1 MSDLIY
7 IGKDMKS
14 FQKSTRFKPYDQVI
28 LNLDDNNYI
37 SSPSVSLTNASVYES
52 YGNGVYKFTF
62 TESQNKWKTPTETY
76 VTTAQLAQNY
86 GLTTHYPDV
95 TNPKS
100 GDVITVTKTT
110 VNQSSTVTA
119 ELTRS
124 GSALTADCP
133 LVKPSNRQT
142 VADNLL
148 AKVYGFEYQPFSAK
162 GAYMNPAAEIGDA
175 ITAYNVFSGL
185 FEQETI
191 FDRLMLSNI
200 GSAISDEAEAEMQYE
215 NGTDRRYNRKL
226 AETAAEFAI
235 LADRISSFVT
245 NSQLQSVIEQVAGEI
260 SAKVSESGGNQNTF
274 AWSLDTSG
282 FYLYANGAL
291 VFKCDRSGITVVGDA
306 TITGEV
312 YASNIR
318 SDAVNGYGGSFSG
331 YGITPATI
339 GTDVCEAGVV
349 QSLGYADVFHSAT
362 VSGTQVYPS
371 LFKAGYITAVE
382 TVTARDVAVGTNDPY
397 VTLKDHYH
405 SIIVD
410 DTTGV
415 VTFGR
420 PYNSNTPPSFRIA
433 DTHTY
438 RDGVAAATAAAAVA
452 SRTVIQTQSAQDVN
466 DYSTGFNCQFTA
478 NDLYN
483 PSGTNYT
490 YGRVEIKNA
499 AGNVLKRLRIQL
511 PVGGSGAPT
520 VSQSGANGSL
530 THQGI
535 ITATATANGQTA
547 TDSYDIYLSVT
558 QNDASAVS
566 MEVYHGSGANKVVL
580 ATRSVTPQG
589 GSSTVSRF
597 ELNGN
602 PGWRSYPTIGTANN
616 YYIDV
621 GVKALDSGGNSMGT
635 GVLNFE
641 VTSLLV
647 EAAQWGAANWGSCS
661 GHVEITSTSGNSA
674 FVKIYDSNWNAV
686 PVGSSSVGKWIT
698 AGTSETF
705 GS

>member
-1 MSDLIY
+1 MPDLIY
-7 IGKDMKS
+7 IGKDVQS
-14 FQKSTRFKPYDQVI
+14 FQKSTRFQPYDRVI

-37 SSPSVSLTNASVYES
+37 SSPSVSVTNASVYNS
-52 YGNGVYKFTF
+52 YSNGTYNFTF
-62 TESQNKWKTPTETY
+62 TAAQNKWKTPTDTY
-76 VTTAQLAQNY
+76 VTTSQLAQNY
-86 GLTTHYPDV
+86 GLTTHYSDV
-95 TNPKS
+95 TSPKS

-110 VNQSSTVTA
+110 VNNEPMVTA
-119 ELTRS
+119 ELSRS
-124 GSALTADCP
+124 GSTLTADCP
-133 LVKPSNRQT
+133 LVKPSDRQA

-148 AKVYGFEYQPFSAK
+148 KRVYGFEYQPFSAK

-191 FDRLMLSNI
+191 FNRLMLSNI
-200 GSAISDEAEAEMQYE
+200 GSAISDEAEVEMQYE
-215 NGTDRRYNRKL
+215 MNTDRRYNRKL
-226 AETAAEFAI
+226 AETSAEFSI
-235 LADRISSFVT
+235 LADRISSLVT
-245 NSQLQSVIEQVAGEI
+245 NQDFQAALTTMANQIE
-260 SAKVSESGGNQNTF
+260 AKVSESGGNQNTF
-274 AWSLDTSG
+274 GWSLDSNG
-282 FYLYANGAL
+282 FYLYANGAQ

-331 YGITPATI
+331 YGITPATVA
-339 GTDVCEAGVV
+339 TAACESGIV
-349 QSLGYADVFHSAT
+349 QSLGYADVFNSAT
-362 VSGTQVYPS
+362 YSNSPLQY
-371 LFKAGYITAVE
+371 FKAAQM
-382 TVTARDVAVGTNDPY
+382 VATSSFYSPSFICADTSGQAATEVNLTG
-397 VTLKDHYH
+397 HYH
-405 SIIVD
+405 SFTESGGKIIL
-410 DTTGV
+410 GV
-415 VTFGR
+415 PHNDSSIDR
-420 PYNSNTPPSFRIA
+420 HSFNIA
-433 DTHTY
+433 DTQAY
-438 RDGVAAATAAAAVA
+438 RDGVAAVTVA
-452 SRTVIQTQSAQDVN
+452 SRAVLYCNSSYWQDF
-466 DYSTGFNCQFTA
+466 DTGFDCDMTGSSYHYEVNGVQYGRLA
-478 NDLYN
+478 IRNS
-483 PSGTNYT
+483 SGTT
-490 YGRVEIKNA
+490 LKTVRVK
-499 AGNVLKRLRIQL
+499 L
-511 PVGGSGAPT
+511 PGGGSGAPT

-535 ITATATANGQTA
+535 VSATATANGQTA
-547 TDSYDIYLSVT
+547 TNDYDIYLSVT

-602 PGWRSYPTIGTANN
+602 PGWRCYPTIGTANN

-621 GVKALDSGGNSMGT
+621 GVKALDSGGSSMGT

-674 FVKIYDSNWNAV
+674 FVKIYDSSWNAV

-705 GS
+705 G